1 MASNDKSRPNVV
13 VIMTDDQGAWA
24 LGCSGNQ
31 EIRTPH
37 LDGLAE
43 QGIRFE
49 NFFCASP
56 VCSPARASFLTGRI
70 PSQHG
75 VHDWI
80 RKGNI
85 SDPKGEYRGA
95 DRPIEYLEGILGY
108 SDVLKQNGYTCGL
121 SGKWHLGAQETPQK
135 GFDYWY
141 AFAFGGGD
149 YYDAP
154 MVEDGILTKKSDYLT
169 NVITDGA
176 LKFLDTVASSEN
188 PFYLSVHYTAP
199 HSPWDKE
206 NHPDAFLDLYEG
218 CSFQSC
224 PELEVHPWQINS
236 APVGV
241 GERRKENLQGYF
253 AAVTAMDAGV
263 GRLIDRLDTSGVRE
277 NTLIVFTSDNG
288 MNMGHHGVWGKGN
301 GTYPQNMYDSSVK
314 VPFIVS
320 HLGRVPE
327 GKVEAGL
334 FSHYDFFPTLLDYLK
349 MKNPVADDLPGRS
362 FAPLLEGKQ
371 LAGRENVVVFDE
383 YGPVRMIRNRDFK
396 YVHRFP
402 NGPHEFYDLQLDPNE
417 ETNVVDEA
425 NYQGLVGEMRL
436 ELEDW
441 FRNYVDPSIDGSV
454 EPVTG
459 KGQLDWA
466 GKKGGGRPQ
475 YNGEFSFYHEA
486 GDEFVS

>member
-1 MASNDKSRPNVV
+1 MASRDKKRPNVM

-24 LGCSGNQ
+24 LGCAGNS

-37 LDGLAE
+37 LDGLAKR
-43 QGIRFE
+43 GIRFE

-85 SDPKGEYRGA
+85 SDSEGEYRGV
-95 DRPIEYLEGILGY
+95 DRPIEYLEGMLGY

-121 SGKWHLGAQETPQK
+121 SGKWHLGAQEMSQK
-135 GFDYWY
+135 GFDFWY
-141 AFAFGGGD
+141 VFAFGGGD

-154 MVEDGILTKKSDYLT
+154 MVENGSLTNKPDYLT
-169 NVITDGA
+169 DVITDGA
-176 LKFLDTVASSEN
+176 LEFLREVDEAEE

-199 HSPWDKE
+199 HSPWNSE
-206 NHPDAFLDLYEG
+206 NHPDTFLDLYED
-218 CSFQSC
+218 CPFESC
-224 PELEVHPWQINS
+224 PDQEVHPWQINS

-241 GERRKENLQGYF
+241 GKRRQENLQGYF

-263 GRLIDRLDTSGVRE
+263 GRLLERLDTLGLRD

-288 MNMGHHGVWGKGN
+288 MNMGHHGIWGKGN

-320 HLGRVPE
+320 HPRCVRE
-327 GKVEAGL
+327 GVVESGL
-334 FSHYDFFPTLLDYLK
+334 FSHYDFFPTLIDYLGLE
-349 MKNPVADDLPGRS
+349 NYAIDGLPGRS
-362 FAPLLEGKQ
+362 FAALLKGND
-371 LAGRENVVVFDE
+371 LSRRDNVVVFDE
-383 YGPVRMIRNRDFK
+383 YGPVRMIRSRDSK

-402 NGPHEFYDLQLDPNE
+402 EGPHEFYDLKADPGE
-417 ETNVVDEA
+417 TTNVIDEA
-425 NYQGLVGEMRL
+425 EYRGLVDKMRL
-436 ELEDW
+436 DLENW
-441 FRNYVDPSIDGSV
+441 FREYINPSIDGSI

-459 KGQLDWA
+459 NGQLDWA
-466 GKKGGGRPQ
+466 GKKSGGRQ
-475 YNGEFSFYHEA
+475 RYNGDFSLYHEV
-486 GDEFVS
+486 GDEFES

>member
-1 MASNDKSRPNVV
+1 MASRDKNRPNVLV
-13 VIMTDDQGAWA
+13 VMTDDQGAWA
-24 LGCSGNQ
+24 LGCAGNS

-43 QGIRFE
+43 RGVRFE

-85 SDPKGEYRGA
+85 SDPNGEYRGV
-95 DRPIEYLEGILGY
+95 DRPIEYLEGMLGY
-108 SDVLKQNGYTCGL
+108 TDVLKQNGYACGL

-149 YYDAP
+149 YYDSP
-154 MVEDGILTKKSDYLT
+154 MVENGSLRKKSDYLT
-169 NVITDGA
+169 DVITDGA
-176 LKFLDTVASSEN
+176 LKFLGEIDEAED

-199 HSPWDKE
+199 HSPWNKG
-206 NHPDAFLDLYEG
+206 NHPDAFLELYED
-218 CSFQSC
+218 CPFSSC
-224 PELEVHPWQINS
+224 PDQKVHPWQINS

-241 GERRKENLQGYF
+241 GERRQENLQGYF

-263 GRLIDRLDTSGVRE
+263 GRLLERLDTLGLRD

-288 MNMGHHGVWGKGN
+288 MNMGHHGIWGKGN

-320 HLGRVPE
+320 HLGCVPQ
-327 GKVEAGL
+327 GKVESGL
-334 FSHYDFFPTLLDYLK
+334 FSHYDFFPTLLDYLG
-349 MKNPVADDLPGRS
+349 MENPLANELPGRS
-362 FAPLLEGKQ
+362 FAALFEGKP
-371 LAGRENVVVFDE
+371 LTGRENVVVFDE
-383 YGPVRMIRNRDFK
+383 YGPVRMIRNRNFK

-402 NGPHEFYDLQLDPNE
+402 EGPHEFFDLQVDPNE
-417 ETNVVDEA
+417 VTNVVDDPD
-425 NYQGLVGEMRL
+425 YQGLVDEMRL
-436 ELEDW
+436 DLENW
-441 FRNYVDPSIDGSV
+441 FRNYVDPSVDGST

-459 KGQLDWA
+459 NGQLDWV
-466 GKKGGGRPQ
+466 GKKSGDRQ
-475 YNGEFSFYHEA
+475 RYSGEFSFYHEV
-486 GDEFVS
+486 GDEFES